1 MADKEK
7 DPKAEERA
15 KAKAADA
22 GVGAEDPIVSR
33 TVSAA
38 PPNTRPMPRRASCIA
53 RRRKA
58 SSVPAWLTGEGK
70 QPVRPPSS
78 LNETYSPQRA
88 HLRLLQAWFF
98 LIGTRL

>member
-1 MADKEK
+1 MRRLVDEAYETARKIITEKNKEFNAV
-7 DPKAEERA
+7 AEALLEYETLSGEEILA
-15 KAKAADA
+15 L
-22 GVGAEDPIVSR
+22 I
-33 TVSAA
+33 
-38 PPNTRPMPRRASCIA
+38 N
-53 RRRKA
+53 
-58 SSVPAWLTGEGK
+58 EGK